1 MSDDNPSELLV
12 VCESIIE
19 DGELTYDELYK
30 LAEWRSNHREA
41 CVRWPGDLLVKP
53 LQKAWADSKIT
64 KTEARQV
71 RE

>member
-30 LAEWRSNHREA
+30 LAECAATIEKRVSVGQA
-41 CVRWPGDLLVKP
+41 IFL
-53 LQKAWADSKIT
+53 
-64 KTEARQV
+64 
-71 RE
+71 